1 MQNLVSL
8 LPLLACP
15 LGMAVIGG
23 VIWLFVR
30 ANGRRATPPN
40 EPLSREQR
48 LALLRSQQDAV
59 GAEVQR
65 LTADQRR
72 DTPATTNR

>member
-1 MQNLVSL
+1 MQNLVYL

-30 ANGRRATPPN
+30 ANGKQTAPPN

-72 DTPATTNR
+72 DTPVTTIR

>member
-1 MQNLVSL
+1 MQNLVYL

-15 LGMAVIGG
+15 LGMVVIGG
-23 VIWLFVR
+23 VIWLCVR
-30 ANGRRATPPN
+30 ANGTQATPPN

-48 LALLRSQQDAV
+48 LAHLRSQQDAV

-65 LTADQRR
+65 LTVDQRR
-72 DTPATTNR
+72 DTPATTSQ

>member
-1 MQNLVSL
+1 MQNLLYL

-23 VIWLFVR
+23 AIWLFVR
-30 ANGRRATPPN
+30 ANGTQAAPLN

-59 GAEVQR
+59 GAEVQQ

-72 DTPATTNR
+72 ETPATTNR

>member
-1 MQNLVSL
+1 MQNLVYL

-15 LGMAVIGG
+15 LGMAIIGG
-23 VIWLFVR
+23 VIWLVMR
-30 ANGRRATPPN
+30 ANGAQATPPN

-59 GAEVQR
+59 AAEVQH
-65 LTADQRR
+65 LTVDQRR
-72 DTPATTNR
+72 ETPATTNR

>member
-1 MQNLVSL
+1 MHILLYL

-15 LGMAVIGG
+15 LGMVVIGG

-30 ANGRRATPPN
+30 ANGKQAAPPN

-48 LALLRSQQDAV
+48 LALLRSQQDTV

>member
-1 MQNLVSL
+1 MQNLVYL

-15 LGMAVIGG
+15 LGMVVIGG
-23 VIWLFVR
+23 VIWLVMR
-30 ANGRRATPPN
+30 ANGTQVTPPN

-48 LALLRSQQDAV
+48 LVRLRSQKDVV

-65 LTADQRR
+65 LTVDQRR
-72 DTPATTNR
+72 ETPATTNR

>member
-1 MQNLVSL
+1 MQNLVYL

-15 LGMAVIGG
+15 LGMVVIGG

-30 ANGRRATPPN
+30 ANGKQAAPPN

-48 LALLRSQQDAV
+48 LAHLRSQQDAV

-72 DTPATTNR
+72 ETRATTIR

>member
-1 MQNLVSL
+1 MQNLLSL

-15 LGMAVIGG
+15 LGMAIIGG

-30 ANGRRATPPN
+30 ANGTQAMPPN
-40 EPLSREQR
+40 EPLSRGQR

-59 GAEVQR
+59 AAEVQH

-72 DTPATTNR
+72 ETPVTTSR